1 MFEAFYSAPFTDE
14 CYQNFR
20 AQQGLFVELKDFA
33 SYLENEILG
42 NDKISIELS
51 SIGEL
56 PISKQVRFKNLRKLP
71 DCYTLVFFIFGNL
84 NLKPKTLL
92 NSVSYFLDT

>member
-56 PISKQVRFKNLRKLP
+56 PISKQVRFKNLRKL
-71 DCYTLVFFIFGNL
+71 DL
-84 NLKPKTLL
+84 
-92 NSVSYFLDT
+92 FLRINCHFAPHFWESKF